1 MSRRI
6 ELSGSA
12 LVYLFYAVSAPVL
25 VAIIGV
31 LVWPPD
37 TPANIALAV
46 LILSILIAGV
56 VGWRRRRAGK
66 DAVHLGTD
74 EDIAYDP
81 IAYPGQAAK
90 QRWERAVR
98 RLPDGDDEEA

>member
-1 MSRRI
+1 MSRSV
-6 ELSGSA
+6 ELTGTA
-12 LVYLFYAVSAPVL
+12 LVYLFYAVSAPAL
-25 VAIIGV
+25 VAIVGV

-37 TPANIALAV
+37 NPANIALAV
-46 LILSILIAGV
+46 LILSILVAGI

-90 QRWERAVR
+90 QRWGRAVN
-98 RLPDGDDEEA
+98 RLPDGDDDED